1 LSGREHLP
9 DRFTET
15 ALTRSG
21 LMGLGERRP
30 RRMDGVNPV
39 ALGAP
44 APLLVLDL
52 DNVSAGLSQHSDQ
65 ARGEAAGPCQRPDP
79 SPVRGPSGPRQRT
92 LITST
97 VGLIT
102 DLA

>member
-1 LSGREHLP
+1 LSSREHLP

-52 DNVSAGLSQHSDQ
+52 DNVFAGLSQHSDQ
-65 ARGEAAGPCQRPDP
+65 ARGEAAGPLPAPRP
-79 SPVRGPSGPRQRT
+79 VARPRPERPTTTNAHNQHRR
-92 LITST
+92 L
-97 VGLIT
+97 
-102 DLA
+102 DH